1 MAANC
6 LIYRR
11 CRANAIN
18 KPLYREDSFVSMSIV
33 FPVVRIRI
41 RLERKKNTRHSHFP
55 CITHSLDS
63 YCFFDL
69 YNIEHRLLFVSFRA
83 LVFPPPEPSFTL
95 SLTILRHSNA
105 APPHPILPQ
114 KRRGEESEIGEAND
128 RFLQI
133 FYPWK
138 CIKVLVYLYIPPM
151 YILYIFT
158 LHGRS
163 ICTKTVI
170 REEDSLNI
178 KRIFAAINRRVVTIG
193 EGRGIGK
200 GGNITTR
207 SLLFL
212 IVGRWSANKSSSLP
226 FPPFSSPLLRHDWYF
241 ESTGKL
247 LLSERHRLA

>member
-1 MAANC
+1 MRLWP
-6 LIYRR
+6 LIVWFIGDVALMRLTSRYT
-11 CRANAIN
+11 A
-18 KPLYREDSFVSMSIV
+18 
-33 FPVVRIRI
+33 RIRSFQCPSFSPYST
-41 RLERKKNTRHSHFP
+41 RKGKKYTAL
-55 CITHSLDS
+55 SLS
-63 YCFFDL
+63 P
-69 YNIEHRLLFVSFRA
+69 YNALPRLLLFFRSVQHRASTFIRFVLCTRIPPSRAKFYSFA
-83 LVFPPPEPSFTL
+83 LS
-95 SLTILRHSNA
+95 ILRHSNA
-105 APPHPILPQ
+105 TPPHPILPQ

-212 IVGRWSANKSSSLP
+212 IVGRWSANKSSSPPLP
-226 FPPFSSPLLRHDWYF
+226 SPPHFFATIDILNQQGNCS
-241 ESTGKL
+241 
-247 LLSERHRLA
+247 

>member
-41 RLERKKNTRHSHFP
+41 RLERKKYT
-55 CITHSLDS
+55 
-63 YCFFDL
+63 
-69 YNIEHRLLFVSFRA
+69 
-83 LVFPPPEPSFTL
+83 TL
-95 SLTILRHSNA
+95 SLSLYNALPRLLLFFRSVQHRASTFIRISCTRIPPSKFYSFAAILRHSNA